1 VAHQSIDRDKLC
13 AAIRKLGNQYV
24 FYMLYDAIDLLP
36 PTKLHTLAKKYL
48 NVSQLRPDSERA
60 TRPGLLAGVAAF
72 AEASRAGEY
81 YQSFSVNWRN
91 CTEQSTGTT
100 AWIAE
105 CRRLL
110 GRCVTQVKKGDPGEV
125 REAFDLI
132 FGLLDRVDECLDDVI
147 FFADEGGAWQVGV
160 DWARVLPA
168 WFKVLSATATP
179 DEYAQ
184 RITALLEHRY
194 DHGRDKMLA
203 IAHKTGTP
211 EQRKALAEVADRK

>member
-1 VAHQSIDRDKLC
+1 MPRQPIDRDKLR
-13 AAIRKLGNQYV
+13 AAIRTLGNQYV
-24 FYMLYDAIDLLP
+24 FFMLYDAIDLLP
-36 PTKLHTLAKKYL
+36 PTKLHTLAKKFL
-48 NVSQLRPDSERA
+48 DVSQLRPDTERA
-60 TRPGLLAGVAAF
+60 SSGLLADVKVF
-72 AEASRAGEY
+72 EKASLAGEY
-81 YQSFSVNWRN
+81 YESFSVNWKN

-110 GRCVTQVKKGDPGEV
+110 ERCVTCGKDGDPREV
-125 REAFDLI
+125 CQAFDII

-160 DWARVLPA
+160 DWDRILPA

-184 RITALLEHRY
+184 RIVELLEHHYHR
-194 DHGRDKMLA
+194 GRDKMLA

-211 EQRKALAEVADRK
+211 EQRKALAEEADRE